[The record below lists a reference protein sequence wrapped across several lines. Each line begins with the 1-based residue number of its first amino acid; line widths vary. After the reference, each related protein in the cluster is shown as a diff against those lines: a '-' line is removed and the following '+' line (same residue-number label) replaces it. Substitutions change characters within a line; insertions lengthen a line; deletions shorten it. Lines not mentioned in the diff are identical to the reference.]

1 MSRKPIEEN
10 VKRRLFAESMG
21 RCMNPNCRKE
31 LFESC
36 GDIIE
41 KAHIDPYSDTED
53 NSFENLVLLCPNCH
67 TNFDKNHAFSPDE
80 VRKWKKIRQHELD
93 TFFQKSLNHLSNYVK
108 K

>member
-41 KAHIDPYSDTED
+41 KAHIQSPVVFDHASR
-53 NSFENLVLLCPNCH
+53 LQAHLLFQYGKEWNESVVFAISH
-67 TNFDKNHAFSPDE
+67 GTFGYFGHA
-80 VRKWKKIRQHELD
+80 
-93 TFFQKSLNHLSNYVK
+93 
-108 K
+108 

>member
-10 VKRRLFAESMG
+10 VKRRLFVESMG

-53 NSFENLVLLCPNCH
+53 NL
-67 TNFDKNHAFSPDE
+67 
-80 VRKWKKIRQHELD
+80 KIWYFYVQIVILILIRIMLTRQM
-93 TFFQKSLNHLSNYVK
+93 K
-108 K
+108 

>member
-1 MSRKPIEEN
+1 MSIKPIEEN

-21 RCMNPNCRKE
+21 RCKNPNCRKE

-41 KAHIDPYSDTED
+41 KAHIDSYSDTED

-93 TFFQKSLNHLSNYVK
+93 TFFSEKLESF
-108 K
+108 

>member
-41 KAHIDPYSDTED
+41 KAHIDPYVQIVI
-53 NSFENLVLLCPNCH
+53 LIL
-67 TNFDKNHAFSPDE
+67 
-80 VRKWKKIRQHELD
+80 IRIM
-93 TFFQKSLNHLSNYVK
+93 LSRQMK
-108 K
+108 

>member
-41 KAHIDPYSDTED
+41 KAHIDPEMAASYGSKQTDTQMRMESQF
-53 NSFENLVLLCPNCH
+53 NG
-67 TNFDKNHAFSPDE
+67 FDDLP
-80 VRKWKKIRQHELD
+80 D
-93 TFFQKSLNHLSNYVK
+93 TFMAAEDDIPF
-108 K
+108 

>member
-41 KAHIDPYSDTED
+41 K
-53 NSFENLVLLCPNCH
+53 
-67 TNFDKNHAFSPDE
+67 
-80 VRKWKKIRQHELD
+80 RR
-93 TFFQKSLNHLSNYVK
+93 FQSTLKALILTAGRYTL
-108 K
+108 